1 MPFPS
6 VRMRRVVH
14 RGVHWFAG
22 DPPAAAFVTVGDD
35 LETAQVSVV
44 PTEKAVKQLLALVG
58 EFAR

>member
-1 MPFPS
+1 
-6 VRMRRVVH
+6 MRRVVH

-58 EFAR
+58 EFAL

>member
-14 RGVHWFAG
+14 RGVHWFA
-22 DPPAAAFVTVGDD
+22 GDD